1 MQVVVEV
8 EGPVMLEV
16 AVVTEGPEVPAVV
29 VVAQL
34 EQVPL
39 TYQMVLLILAVV
51 VLADVAAHKA
61 VHQLQVLVATV
72 APE

>member
-1 MQVVVEV
+1 MQAGAAA

-16 AVVTEGPEVPAVV
+16 AVVTEAPEVPAAV